1 VSNNNNKQKN
11 GPKPAPTAL
20 AGSLARLGKVS
31 DMMKRKDPVPS
42 PTPSGE
48 AAAPTSFRLDQVHPD
63 PKQPRGEFN
72 EEKLQE
78 LAESIRQHGVIQPI
92 VVRGHPTLPGQWM
105 VVTGERRWRASKLAG
120 KVEIPAVVTELTD
133 QEIVAVQLIEN
144 LQREDLSPIEVAEG
158 YRKLQQE
165 FDLTQEAVAETVGKS
180 KQTVSDF
187 LKVLD
192 MPAEFQR
199 LLSEKLVRGAADLNA
214 LWRANGKQPDRVAAL
229 IAGATQD
236 SPITRVMIRSVTN
249 TDPVDTPSDGTG
261 SPAGRTPPSDQSATN
276 PGPNGGAVTPPPTET
291 GSGSGSNGEGSTPG
305 AAPKGKPGAGESG
318 KVSSANELV
327 YTISTAQKNGDWIA
341 TVRLGVD
348 RLFGTEPTATAAEAV
363 ANAATWLRDNAEAP
377 A

>member
-1 VSNNNNKQKN
+1 
-11 GPKPAPTAL
+11 
-20 AGSLARLGKVS
+20 
-31 DMMKRKDPVPS
+31 
-42 PTPSGE
+42 
-48 AAAPTSFRLDQVHPD
+48 
-63 PKQPRGEFN
+63 
-72 EEKLQE
+72 
-78 LAESIRQHGVIQPI
+78 
-92 VVRGHPTLPGQWM
+92 M

-187 LKVLD
+187 LKVLE

-236 SPITRVMIRSVTN
+236 SPITRVMIRSITN
-249 TDPVDTPSDGTG
+249 PDPVDTPWDGTG
-261 SPAGRTPPSDQSATN
+261 SPAGRTPPSDPSATN

-318 KVSSANELV
+318 KVSSGNELV

-341 TVRLGVD
+341 T
-348 RLFGTEPTATAAEAV
+348 
-363 ANAATWLRDNAEAP
+363 
-377 A
+377 

>member
-1 VSNNNNKQKN
+1 
-11 GPKPAPTAL
+11 
-20 AGSLARLGKVS
+20 
-31 DMMKRKDPVPS
+31 MKRKDPVPS

-291 GSGSGSNGEGSTPG
+291 GSGSNGEGSTPG

>member
-1 VSNNNNKQKN
+1 MTNNDKNHQKN
-11 GPKPAPTAL
+11 GPKKPPAVGLSTSFAN
-20 AGSLARLGKVS
+20 LGKVS
-31 DMMKRKDPVPS
+31 EMLKRKEPAPS
-42 PTPSGE
+42 PTPSGDS
-48 AAAPTSFRLDQVHPD
+48 ALPTSFRLDHVHPD

-72 EEKLQE
+72 EEKLRE
-78 LAESIRQHGVIQPI
+78 LADSIRQHGVIQPI
-92 VVRGHPTLPGQWM
+92 VVREHPALPGQWM

-120 KVEIPAVVTELTD
+120 KTEIPAVVTELSE

-165 FDLTQEAVAETVGKS
+165 FKLTQEAVAETVGKS

-187 LKVLD
+187 LKVLE

-214 LWRANGKQPDRVAAL
+214 LWRINGKHPDRVAAL

-236 SPITRVMIRSVTN
+236 SPITRVMIRSVASA
-249 TDPVDTPSDGTG
+249 DPVHTPSDGDG
-261 SPAGRTPPSDQSATN
+261 SPAGRTPPSDQSTGNA
-276 PGPNGGAVTPPPTET
+276 GPNTGATTPPPKET
-291 GSGSGSNGEGSTPG
+291 SSGTNGDGSTPD
-305 AAPKGKPGAGESG
+305 ATPKGKPGAGGSG
-318 KVSSANELV
+318 AAASANELI

>member
-1 VSNNNNKQKN
+1 MSNNNNKQKN

-48 AAAPTSFRLDQVHPD
+48 AAAPTSFRLDQVHRD

-92 VVRGHPTLPGQWM
+92 VVREHPTLPGQWM

-165 FDLTQEAVAETVGKS
+165 FNLTQEAVAETVGKS

-187 LKVLD
+187 LKVLE
-192 MPAEFQR
+192 MPAEFQQ

-236 SPITRVMIRSVTN
+236 SPITRVMIRSVTS
-249 TDPVDTPSDGTG
+249 TDAGDTPSDGAG
-261 SPAGRTPPSDQSATN
+261 SPAGRTPPSDHSASN
-276 PGPNGGAVTPPPTET
+276 PGPNTATTTPTKET
-291 GSGSGSNGEGSTPG
+291 GSSSNGEGSTPG
-305 AAPKGKPGAGESG
+305 VVPKGKPGAGGSG
-318 KVSSANELV
+318 TVASANELV

-348 RLFGTEPTATAAEAV
+348 RLFGTEPTATAAEAI

>member
-1 VSNNNNKQKN
+1 MSNNNNKQKN

-48 AAAPTSFRLDQVHPD
+48 AAAPTSFRLDQVHRD

-92 VVRGHPTLPGQWM
+92 VVREHPTLPGQWM

-120 KVEIPAVVTELTD
+120 KIEIPAVVTELTD

-165 FDLTQEAVAETVGKS
+165 FNLTQEAVAETVGKS

-187 LKVLD
+187 LKVLE

-214 LWRANGKQPDRVAAL
+214 LWRANGKQPERVAAL

-249 TDPVDTPSDGTG
+249 TDPGDTPPEGTV
-261 SPAGRTPPSDQSATN
+261 SPAGRTPPNDQSTSN
-276 PGPNGGAVTPPPTET
+276 PAPSTGASTPPPKEA
-291 GSGSGSNGEGSTPG
+291 GSGPDSNDAGSTPG
-305 AAPKGKPGAGESG
+305 AVPKGKPGAGESG